1 MRQNDLCCLSLLLIL
16 TLGITACTKPIKPTV
31 MAENKGFKK
40 ILIRTHPFLLTSYQ
54 RIQPGAESLRLY
66 IEGDGRAWIS
76 RHQLSTD
83 PTPRQPLG
91 LQLAL
96 QDSSASVAYLA
107 RPCQYTPH
115 TLDAACQSAVWSH
128 LRFSET
134 VIAAM
139 NEAVTQLKKTA
150 KAKKIQLVGFSGG
163 AAIAV
168 LIAARRDDI
177 ENLRTV
183 AGDLNHETLSQYHA
197 TTPLT
202 GSLNPSNVLQ
212 QIAKI
217 PQCHFSGE
225 KDKTVPPFI
234 ATEFVDKINQ
244 QGFGCATQVI
254 MKNNTHHQ
262 AWERQWKNLL
272 TLPLECVRPISKTK
286 RVKETI
292 SP

>member
-1 MRQNDLCCLSLLLIL
+1 MRQNDLRLFNLLLVL
-16 TLGITACTKPIKPTV
+16 VLGISACVKAPKKTS
-31 MAENKGFKK
+31 MAEQHGFHK
-40 ILIRTHPFLLTSYQ
+40 ILIQTNPFLLTSYQ
-54 RIQPGAESLRLY
+54 RIQPGSQTLKIY

-115 TLDAACQSAVWSH
+115 TLDAACQPAIWSH
-128 LRFSET
+128 LRFSEPL
-134 VIAAM
+134 VAAM
-139 NEAVTQLKKTA
+139 NQAVTQLKTTA

-168 LIAARRDDI
+168 LIAARRNDI

-183 AGDLNHETLSQYHA
+183 AGDLNHDALSQYHA

-202 GSLNPSNVLQ
+202 GSLNPTDV
-212 QIAKI
+212 IAHISRI

-244 QGFGCATQVI
+244 QGFGCAEQVI
-254 MKNNTHHQ
+254 IKNNTHHEV
-262 AWERQWKNLL
+262 WERQWKNLL
-272 TLPLECVRPISKTK
+272 TLPLKCAPGMHPTK
-286 RVKETI
+286 HMLY
-292 SP
+292 